1 MMAFNLKKI
10 GLVCL
15 MGYLLLGSAR
25 ATDVDLPV
33 VELFGKSYYRY
44 EVKKKETLFSL
55 CRRFNITQDELRRA
69 NPSLANGL
77 KAGQILL
84 IPFEKQAVTDEQR
97 VAGDQPV
104 TGNNTENDTA
114 NYTENNPPI
123 ETSDD
128 EVTDLS
134 IHYDA
139 GDLPRIT
146 LLLPFEEQATT
157 AINERFVEFYEG
169 FLMAVD
175 SLKSLGL
182 SFEVQAL
189 HVGTGTQKMEALMD
203 AGALDQTDYCLGGA
217 NPAQIALLSSWARRS
232 RKPTILP
239 FSSRIPEMASNN
251 YLYQPLTS
259 QEKMQERLAAYM
271 SIRFAGSNYVLL
283 KKEGVSTADDTS
295 LSEALKALFNQRG
308 TNYQERVP
316 DETLDELVTSLSDT
330 YENVIVPYDM
340 SLNEATRFVTH
351 LVAAASKQPGKT
363 ITLIGYPEWQAMSRR
378 NLPLLNQLNTFV
390 FSSFYADF
398 QQDVVRSFQV
408 NFNQT
413 FGKGLLNTFPKYG
426 MMGYDLASHFIPRM
440 VAEKTGAQTVKGPTH
455 LQHAYGFRPEMS
467 GSGAYNQ
474 VFFFIHY
481 TRENRV
487 DVTLLR

>member
-15 MGYLLLGSAR
+15 MGCLLLGSAG

-33 VELFGKSYYRY
+33 VELFGKNYYRY

-69 NPSLANGL
+69 NPSLSNGL

-84 IPFEKQAVTDEQR
+84 IPFDKKAVTDGQAVT
-97 VAGDQPV
+97 GDQPV

-114 NYTENNPPI
+114 NYTANNPPI

-189 HVGTGTQKMEALMD
+189 HVGTGTQKLEALMD
-203 AGALDQTDYCLGGA
+203 A
-217 NPAQIALLSSWARRS
+217 
-232 RKPTILP
+232 
-239 FSSRIPEMASNN
+239 
-251 YLYQPLTS
+251 
-259 QEKMQERLAAYM
+259 
-271 SIRFAGSNYVLL
+271 
-283 KKEGVSTADDTS
+283 
-295 LSEALKALFNQRG
+295 
-308 TNYQERVP
+308 
-316 DETLDELVTSLSDT
+316 
-330 YENVIVPYDM
+330 
-340 SLNEATRFVTH
+340 
-351 LVAAASKQPGKT
+351 
-363 ITLIGYPEWQAMSRR
+363 
-378 NLPLLNQLNTFV
+378 
-390 FSSFYADF
+390 
-398 QQDVVRSFQV
+398 
-408 NFNQT
+408 
-413 FGKGLLNTFPKYG
+413 
-426 MMGYDLASHFIPRM
+426 
-440 VAEKTGAQTVKGPTH
+440 
-455 LQHAYGFRPEMS
+455 
-467 GSGAYNQ
+467 
-474 VFFFIHY
+474 
-481 TRENRV
+481 
-487 DVTLLR
+487 